1 MVNRFR
7 EQRMKHNMSIETLSE
22 MSGIAVDEIRTIE
35 NNTDEIGEISA
46 VKTAYIAQAIGCLP
60 SELIY
65 RDRMI

>member
-35 NNTDEIGEISA
+35 NNTDEIG
-46 VKTAYIAQAIGCLP
+46 KYQL
-60 SELIY
+60 
-65 RDRMI
+65 